1 MIDGTS
7 ISRPGSIGSE
17 WILHSRYDP
26 DIGFNGFEL
35 TDCHGGESLK
45 RHHFGPGDIVL
56 ADRGYAQA
64 RGLLHILEQK
74 ADFVVRTGWR
84 SLAFRDADGNRFD
97 PLEHFKG
104 LPSGQADEIRTGIAV
119 DGKRLSVRLVVFS
132 KDDTATQAELKRVKY
147 KGRDQRSTHPHSQ
160 LAARYTMIVT
170 SLDAATYPTETVL
183 SLYRQRWQIE
193 LAFKRLKSLLH
204 IDRLPAKNKNLAR
217 TWLYAHLVLAI
228 LIDTMTQQMLDSPP
242 STEGLE

>member
-1 MIDGTS
+1 MGPNAVDAS
-7 ISRPGSIGSE
+7 NNQQDE
-17 WILHSRYDP
+17 KLRYD
-26 DIGFNGFEL
+26 GAAAL
-35 TDCHGGESLK
+35 TGLK
-45 RHHFGPGDIVL
+45 IPTLQSMVCRRQIPHF
-56 ADRGYAQA
+56 
-64 RGLLHILEQK
+64 
-74 ADFVVRTGWR
+74 
-84 SLAFRDADGNRFD
+84 
-97 PLEHFKG
+97 
-104 LPSGQADEIRTGIAV
+104 
-119 DGKRLSVRLVVFS
+119 RLGRRLVVFS